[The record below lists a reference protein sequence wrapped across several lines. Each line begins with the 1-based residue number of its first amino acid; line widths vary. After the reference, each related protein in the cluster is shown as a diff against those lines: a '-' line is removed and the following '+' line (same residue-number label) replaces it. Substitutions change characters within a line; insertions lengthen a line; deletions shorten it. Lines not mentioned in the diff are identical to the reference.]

1 MYLDFLKNP
10 KIHSLELSFLI
21 LKNLFDERIIKRNLL
36 GHINDLKIS
45 KNNRNEEIEI
55 YSPFYIMDLLSYF
68 LVKGNI
74 NEKLRIS
81 DDIIINRQF
90 YDLKYYIIH
99 KYKDE
104 IDERKEIFSV
114 CILFCIKI
122 ILSIN
127 ELKEYFKNK
136 IKNINISLATI
147 SDEEEINNTKKY
159 KYENSNLINNG
170 ESIEDSFLIELK
182 KQFLNICKNI
192 LKIHIE
198 YTSLNPFKSIGYYA
212 KNLYEYFR
220 EYIIDKFS
228 ITKGD
233 PNNKIDEL
241 IKNLNKYKNDI
252 KYFERVVYIKD

>member
-10 KIHSLELSFLI
+10 KIPSLELSFLI

-36 GHINDLKIS
+36 GHINNLKSS

-136 IKNINISLATI
+136 IKNINLSLSTI
-147 SDEEEINNTKKY
+147 SMKSK
-159 KYENSNLINNG
+159 LI
-170 ESIEDSFLIELK
+170 IL
-182 KQFLNICKNI
+182 KNI
-192 LKIHIE
+192 SMKI
-198 YTSLNPFKSIGYYA
+198 
-212 KNLYEYFR
+212 
-220 EYIIDKFS
+220 
-228 ITKGD
+228 
-233 PNNKIDEL
+233 L
-241 IKNLNKYKNDI
+241 I
-252 KYFERVVYIKD
+252 